1 MQRFLFRFS
10 TLILLCAL
18 PAGAQLGIFKP
29 SKPQTKPTPDNPL
42 AGNASKQPD
51 KELFDKAMTAMKKG
65 KYDVARLDLQTL
77 LNTYPE
83 SEYQM
88 RAKLAVGDSWFKEGG
103 TAALTQAEAEY
114 KDFITFFPNQPEAA
128 EAQMKVADIY
138 YMQMEKPDRDPKNAD
153 QAEVEYRT
161 MIQQFPDSPFVP
173 RAKQR
178 LREVQEV
185 LAERQYQ
192 VGSFYASH
200 ENWAAT
206 IARLQTVTDTYPL
219 YSHSDLALIGLGDAY
234 SAEARY
240 VQGLKQIN
248 DKARQEL
255 MKAYD
260 DQAAD
265 AYARVVTHYSM
276 AAHVEDARERLIALN
291 RPVPEP
297 SKQELADSEAEEQ
310 SRTGIAFKDR
320 VLLLVKRG
328 PTTVNAARVGDPSL
342 TDPPPVTA
350 PAVHKRDTELFKA
363 ALDNKPLPTAGGAG
377 AASTAVASGAG
388 QAPASEP
395 AAGGS
400 LQLENV
406 PSADGNAPAGGGPA
420 IGAQI
425 VGTGQ
430 DNGGQTAPAESRPP
444 TSSDQAPASTSPA
457 SGGQAPAAGDQPSGV
472 PVGPQV
478 TPEGAAAAAAAAG
491 VSGAQNLGGVGTVGP
506 TNNQPLPP
514 IERPADAPAQT
525 NDVPHAAQ
533 VQTGTDAGATD
544 NTGKK
549 KKTPAP
555 KFDQSTESSSKHK
568 KKKGLDKL
576 NPF

>member
-1 MQRFLFRFS
+1 MQRFLSRLS
-10 TLILLCAL
+10 ILCLL
-18 PAGAQLGIFKP
+18 SVIPASAQFGIFKP
-29 SKPQTKPTPDNPL
+29 SKPATKPSPENPL

-51 KELFDKAMTAMKKG
+51 KELFDKAMIAMKKG
-65 KYDVARLDLQTL
+65 KFDVARLDLQTL

-138 YMQMEKPDRDPKNAD
+138 YMQMEKPDRDPKNAE
-153 QAEVEYRT
+153 QAEQEYRT
-161 MIQQFPDSPFVP
+161 MIQQFPDSTFVP

-192 VGSFYASH
+192 IGSFYGTH
-200 ENWAAT
+200 ENWAAS
-206 IARLQTVTDTYPL
+206 IARLQTVTDSYPL

-234 SAEARY
+234 AAEARV
-240 VQGLKQIN
+240 VQGMKGLNEKTKQTL
-248 DKARQEL
+248 E
-255 MKAYD
+255 KAYD

-297 SKQELADSEAEEQ
+297 TKEELADSEAEEQ
-310 SRTGIAFKDR
+310 SRTGITFKDR
-320 VLLLVKRG
+320 ALLLVKRG
-328 PTTVNAARVGDPSL
+328 PVTVNAARVGEPTL
-342 TDPPPVTA
+342 VDPPQVTA
-350 PAVHKRDTELFKA
+350 PDVHKRDTALFTA
-363 ALDNKPLPTAGGAG
+363 ALNNKPLPAPTPIG
-377 AASTAVASGAG
+377 
-388 QAPASEP
+388 APAAAAAATDAAAAP
-395 AAGGS
+395 AAGGT

-406 PSADGNAPAGGGPA
+406 PGDNSAP
-420 IGAQI
+420 
-425 VGTGQ
+425 
-430 DNGGQTAPAESRPP
+430 
-444 TSSDQAPASTSPA
+444 
-457 SGGQAPAAGDQPSGV
+457 APAAGSG
-472 PVGPQV
+472 PGIGAEIISTGQGSNNAAPADSGPG
-478 TPEGAAAAAAAAG
+478 TAPRSEPTSGPTAEPGAAAGSTAGQVVGPAPTAEGQAAAARAAG
-491 VSGAQNLGGVGTVGP
+491 VPGAQNPGGLNTIAP
-506 TNNQPLPP
+506 ANTQLPP
-514 IERPADAPAQT
+514 IDKPAEAPMQT
-525 NDVPHAAQ
+525 NDVHNAAT
-533 VQTGTDAGATD
+533 VQTGTDAGAA
-544 NTGKK
+544 NGKK

-555 KFDQSTESSSKHK
+555 KYDSSDESSSKHK
-568 KKKGLDKL
+568 KKKGIDKL